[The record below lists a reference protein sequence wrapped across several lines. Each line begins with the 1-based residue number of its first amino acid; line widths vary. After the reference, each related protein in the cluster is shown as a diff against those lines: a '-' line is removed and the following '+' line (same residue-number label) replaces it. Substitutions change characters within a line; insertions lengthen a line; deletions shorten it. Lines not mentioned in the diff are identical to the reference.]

1 MMDII
6 MLRIIEAAM
15 VSGRP
20 GSAHGAPSPLRAS
33 WIDPSKLNATR
44 ADKALR
50 KLSWAERNAMYQ
62 GEVAGTREK
71 ANDYRPD
78 PQALAR
84 SEEVFCEWIP
94 QALSDMPDEATCL
107 WAYAFSRC
115 GGQSFRRFCERN
127 GISRALATRMKDE
140 ALQRLTEHLGTR
152 YVAISQAE
160 PSLADQ
166 ITTETHTN
174 DLCSPTFVRSGDR
187 LLGIHSP
194 EDIARIEASILEH
207 NNRVRKAKARRQRRK
222 RRG

>member
-1 MMDII
+1 MTDII
-6 MLRIIEAAM
+6 LLRIIEAAM

-50 KLSWAERNAMYQ
+50 KMSWFERNTMHQ
-62 GEVAGTREK
+62 GEVEGTREK
-71 ANDYRPD
+71 PDAWRPD

-94 QALSDMPDEATCL
+94 QALSHMPDEATCL

-127 GISRALATRMKDE
+127 GISRALALRMKDD
-140 ALQRLTEHLGTR
+140 ALQQLTEHLGTH

-166 ITTETHTN
+166 ITTETHTS
-174 DLCSPTFVRSGDR
+174 DIGSPLYVRSGDR
-187 LLGIHSP
+187 LLTPMSP
-194 EDIARIEASILEH
+194 QDIARIEASITAH
-207 NNRVRKAKARRQRRK
+207 NERVRKAKARRQRRK
-222 RRG
+222 RKG